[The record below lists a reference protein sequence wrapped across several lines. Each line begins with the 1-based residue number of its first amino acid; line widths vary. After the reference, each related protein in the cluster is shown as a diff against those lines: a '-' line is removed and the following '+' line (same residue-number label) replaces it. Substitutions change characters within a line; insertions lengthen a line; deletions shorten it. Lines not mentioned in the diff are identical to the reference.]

1 MALQE
6 NKTEPKAK
14 DSVKA
19 APSSKG
25 AEKSEQKAPDSA
37 KTVSG
42 AKDPVKVAPSLK
54 GTGKSEDSAAETGS
68 GVKTPKKSAPTTGVS
83 SGSLADSNRTGSAD
97 TSPGEDTLTGP
108 PSGGYGM
115 YIFLS
120 LLLGLFAYLWYRGHL
135 QAFRKYVMETRDQLR
150 KCTWPTRD
158 ELYQHTVVVFLSTLM
173 MGLFTVLADQAAAL
187 LVWDILLQV
196 PTSMFGKLFG
206 AGV

>member
-1 MALQE
+1 MVLWLVLLLCPLALAFLAGE
-6 NKTEPKAK
+6 
-14 DSVKA
+14 
-19 APSSKG
+19 
-25 AEKSEQKAPDSA
+25 
-37 KTVSG
+37 
-42 AKDPVKVAPSLK
+42 SLLMVLSQVLLLV
-54 GTGKSEDSAAETGS
+54 GKL
-68 GVKTPKKSAPTTGVS
+68 
-83 SGSLADSNRTGSAD
+83 LA
-97 TSPGEDTLTGP
+97 
-108 PSGGYGM
+108 
-115 YIFLS
+115 